1 MKFMRLFLFCVYL
14 SLGMQVLS
22 QNQALKLEFQFT
34 YGDEP
39 ITLSKKYP
47 HLSSADSLQFNV
59 IKIYIGNF
67 VLSNEPAGESQPQF
81 FLLDL
86 SKPESLAFSIESE
99 PFLGK
104 IGFQIGIDSLT
115 HVSGA
120 MGGALDPLNGM
131 YWTWQSGYIN
141 IKIEGSSSL
150 SSARNNE
157 FQYHL
162 GGYQFPKNAV
172 QTLSF
177 ETQNQSN
184 LIFELPL
191 DKLIPLFDFAHTPAI
206 MSPSPNAV
214 ELSTLISSHLMLI
227 K

>member
-1 MKFMRLFLFCVYL
+1 MRFFIFCILFTF
-14 SLGMQVLS
+14 GTQVLS
-22 QNQALKLEFQFT
+22 QNQPLKLEFQFT

-39 ITLSKKYP
+39 IVLSKKYP
-47 HLSSADSLQFNV
+47 HLSPSDSIQFNV
-59 IKIYIGNF
+59 IKIYVGNF
-67 VLSNEPAGESQPQF
+67 VLSNEPAGEGLPQF

-86 SKPESLAFSIESE
+86 SKPESLAFSIESK
-99 PFLGK
+99 PFLGE

-115 HVSGA
+115 NVSGA
-120 MGGALDPLNGM
+120 MEGALDPLNGM

-141 IKIEGSSSL
+141 IKIEGVSSL
-150 SSARNNE
+150 SSGRNDE

-172 QTLSF
+172 QRRSF
-177 ETQNQSN
+177 ETQNQSH

-191 DKLIPLFDFAHTPAI
+191 DELTPLFDFAHTPAI
-206 MSPSPNAV
+206 MSPSPKAV
-214 ELSTLISSHLMLI
+214 ELSAVISSHLILI